1 MTRWTNSNSR
11 CSPGNSGRQNGWA
24 VTESSSSAH
33 RFGLGNLTIG
43 SCIDYGRGESPSAMV
58 KWYAMTKMAAG
69 STCRLALAGAA
80 SLALLGA
87 GVATALA
94 ETPASD
100 GKGYIDSTARC
111 TSPDSSGNYEY
122 RGVRVRDGA
131 KLILVAAPDGTGGF
145 VAASDGV
152 TYTVTASA
160 LEVSAGSKIVR
171 DEAWVDFHGT
181 IPSAP
186 ATGTTTGTTAPTAT
200 ATVTQTATA
209 TPTPVPPV
217 KPLPA
222 EVGGSAANAG

>member
-1 MTRWTNSNSR
+1 
-11 CSPGNSGRQNGWA
+11 
-24 VTESSSSAH
+24 
-33 RFGLGNLTIG
+33 
-43 SCIDYGRGESPSAMV
+43 
-58 KWYAMTKMAAG
+58 MAAG

-111 TSPDSSGNYEY
+111 TSPDIAVVFGSTASSRVAICRDSSGNYEY

-186 ATGTTTGTTAPTAT
+186 ATGTTTGTTTPRSPDANWRNRSRSTLRSSPT
-200 ATVTQTATA
+200 
-209 TPTPVPPV
+209 
-217 KPLPA
+217 KPC
-222 EVGGSAANAG
+222 ST